1 MYIAKASHPISGERL
16 LHLFTLFQDIC
27 PTGIQLIYVSET
39 TLYSFICG
47 ILIGTK
53 NARRKGS
60 GRLSYQAFYRVYR
73 PQTFHEMSGQQHI
86 KQTLQNALLHNKTTH
101 AYLFSG
107 PRGTGKTSAAKI
119 FAKALNCEKGPAKEP
134 CNECETC
141 RTITEGSNTDVIEF
155 DAASNS
161 RVEEMRD
168 IIEKVRYA
176 PASSKYKV
184 YIIDEVHMLS
194 NSAFNALLKTLEEP
208 PAHAVFILATTEP
221 HKLPLTIISR
231 CQRFDFKPITAAEI
245 VERMQHVLADAEI
258 EADDSALKVIAQAA
272 SGGMRDALSM
282 LDQVVSFS
290 GEKVTAEEALLVTG
304 SVGEDIFHQLA
315 ESLVSKDAGAALTLL
330 NRLIAEGKDVS
341 RLAEDLITFF
351 RDLLLL
357 KTAPELTDLLEVI
370 SGDERFVS
378 LAQQF
383 EPEALYAYIDILGE
397 TQQEMRFS
405 NHAKVYIESALLKMI
420 QTRSL
425 PVAPAGAASSS
436 PELDQKL
443 AALERTVAELQQQ
456 LANGGGRAAP
466 AGEAT
471 PGRKNSSNNARA
483 YKIPTGKVH
492 QVLSAAT
499 KEDITIIREEW
510 ARMMQSLQRS
520 HSALLEETEPVAA
533 SDSAFVLKFKYEIH
547 CLMASENAS
556 LRSGLAE
563 ALRQQTGKAYDV
575 VYVPEEG
582 WLKVREDFIRKS
594 GLVKNHQP
602 TEQNAASGDASEGSD
617 SETPQEIPAFM
628 EGAELTEEDPLV
640 SEAEKLFGKEFITV
654 HDE

>member
-1 MYIAKASHPISGERL
+1 M
-16 LHLFTLFQDIC
+16 
-27 PTGIQLIYVSET
+27 
-39 TLYSFICG
+39 
-47 ILIGTK
+47 
-53 NARRKGS
+53 
-60 GRLSYQAFYRVYR
+60 SYQAFYRVYR
-73 PQTFHEMSGQQHI
+73 PQTFHEMSGQQHV

-119 FAKALNCEKGPAKEP
+119 FAKALNCENGPAKEP
-134 CNECETC
+134 CNECESC

-208 PAHAVFILATTEP
+208 PSHAVFILATTEP

-245 VERMQHVLADAEI
+245 VERMTHVLDDANIDADN
-258 EADDSALKVIAQAA
+258 SALKVIAQAA

-290 GEKVTAEEALLVTG
+290 GDRVTAEEALLVTG
-304 SVGEDIFHQLA
+304 SVGEDIFHELA
-315 ESLVSKDAGAALTLL
+315 EALLTKDAGVALTLL

-357 KTAPELTDLLEVI
+357 HTAPELTDLLEVV
-370 SGDERFVS
+370 SGDERFVA
-378 LAQQF
+378 LAQSF
-383 EPEALYAYIDILGE
+383 EPDTLYAYIDILGE

-405 NHAKVYIESALLKMI
+405 NHAKVYIESALLKMV
-420 QTRSL
+420 QTRGTS
-425 PVAPAGAASSS
+425 ASQNGVSTAS
-436 PELDQKL
+436 PELEQKI
-443 AALERTVAELQQQ
+443 AALERIVGELQQQ
-456 LANGGGRAAP
+456 LAAGGGGAQSGEKAP
-466 AGEAT
+466 AA
-471 PGRKNSSNNARA
+471 RKNSSNNARA

-492 QVLSAAT
+492 QVLNAAT
-499 KEDITIIREEW
+499 KADIGVIREEW
-510 ARMMQSLQRS
+510 ARMMQSMQRS

-594 GLVKNHQP
+594 GLSKQHSQQEGRPANS
-602 TEQNAASGDASEGSD
+602 EDGSDASE
-617 SETPQEIPAFM
+617 TQESQEVPAFLV
-628 EGAELTEEDPLV
+628 GAELTQEDPIV